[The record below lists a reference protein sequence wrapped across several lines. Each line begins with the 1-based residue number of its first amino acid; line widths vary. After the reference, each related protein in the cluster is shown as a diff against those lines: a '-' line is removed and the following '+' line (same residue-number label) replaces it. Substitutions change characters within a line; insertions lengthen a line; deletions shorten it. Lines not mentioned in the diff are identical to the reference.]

1 LFLDSDRTDII
12 LTNQPIT
19 LSTDNRQLST
29 NMKTITPKELPLA
42 EFHNALLTAIA
53 PRPICFAS
61 TIDADGNSN
70 LSPFSFF
77 NIFGSN
83 PTTLIFS
90 PARRVRDNTIK
101 HTLENVMATKEVVI
115 NVVNYNMVQQMSLA
129 SCEYPKGVNEFI
141 KAGFTPIAS
150 QKVKPFRVKESP
162 VQFECIV
169 RDIIE
174 TGNEGGAGNL
184 VIAEIVLMHID
195 DAVLTLD
202 GKIDQHKM
210 DLVGRL
216 GSDWYVR
223 ANADSLFEVTKP
235 NRNLG
240 MGVDNL
246 PEHIRLSKILTGNDL
261 GMLANELTI
270 PDADSVEIYKRMN
283 KNVSEIHLRFADDA
297 QKLQTE
303 LHRFAQYLLN
313 ESKVSDA
320 WKVLLG

>member
-1 LFLDSDRTDII
+1 
-12 LTNQPIT
+12 
-19 LSTDNRQLST
+19 
-29 NMKTITPKELPLA
+29 MKTITPKELPLA

-61 TIDADGNSN
+61 TMDAAGNPN

-115 NVVNYNMVQQMSLA
+115 NVVNYSMVQQMSLA
-129 SCEYPKGVNEFI
+129 SCEYPKGVNEFV
-141 KAGFTPIAS
+141 KSGFTPIAS
-150 QKVKPFRVKESP
+150 EKVKPFRVKESP
-162 VQFECIV
+162 VQFECKV
-169 RDIIE
+169 REIIQ

-184 VIAEIVLMHID
+184 VIAEILLMHID
-195 DAVLTLD
+195 NSVMTLD

-223 ANADSLFEVTKP
+223 ANGDALFEVPKP
-235 NRNLG
+235 NKNLG
-240 MGVDNL
+240 MGVDQL
-246 PEHIRLSKILTGNDL
+246 PATIRLSSILTGNDL
-261 GMLANELTI
+261 GMLANEQIL
-270 PDADSVEIYKRMN
+270 PDADSVAIYKHMN
-283 KNVSEIHLRFADDA
+283 KDLLAIHERFGEDPEKR
-297 QKLQTE
+297 QVE
-303 LHRFAQYLLN
+303 LHRLAHYLLSQ
-313 ESKVSDA
+313 SKISDA
-320 WKVLLG
+320 WKVLLS

>member
-1 LFLDSDRTDII
+1 
-12 LTNQPIT
+12 
-19 LSTDNRQLST
+19 
-29 NMKTITPKELPLA
+29 MKTITPKELPLG

-61 TIDADGNSN
+61 TIDAAGNPN

-101 HTLENVMATKEVVI
+101 HTLENAIATKEVVI

-129 SCEYPKGVNEFI
+129 SCEYPKGVDEFV
-141 KAGFTPIAS
+141 KAGFTALAS
-150 QKVKPFRVKESP
+150 EKVKPFRVKESP
-162 VQFECIV
+162 VQFECKV
-169 RDIIE
+169 REIIE

-184 VIAEIVLMHID
+184 IICEIILMHID
-195 DAVLTLD
+195 DSVLNLD

-223 ANADSLFEVTKP
+223 ANADSLFEVPKP

-246 PEHIRLSKILTGNDL
+246 PENIRLSTILTGNDL
-261 GMLANELTI
+261 GMLANEQNI
-270 PDADSVEIYKRMN
+270 PDNDSVEIYKRMN
-283 KNVSEIHLRFADDA
+283 KEVMEIHHRFADDA
-297 QKLQTE
+297 IKLQTE
-303 LHRFAQYLLN
+303 LHRLAQYLLSEN
-313 ESKVSDA
+313 KVSDA